1 MMQMT
6 YGFRDVSAVIRYPM
20 ALSKFCTLSRK
31 ALRSLRKPWRCDSLT
46 SVQRLA
52 ITTSL
57 YSSASAPKI
66 DGDRLW
72 ADIHHTCQFGLGE
85 RWGKYVIVSNLLFP
99 PVIPGKAYQKHG
111 TSAWSVQAE
120 MILW

>member
-1 MMQMT
+1 MA
-6 YGFRDVSAVIRYPM
+6 YGFRNVSAVVKCPM

-31 ALRSLRKPWRCDSLT
+31 ELGFLRKPWRCDSLRR
-46 SVQRLA
+46 VQRLA
-52 ITTSL
+52 ITTSV
-57 YSSASAPKI
+57 YTSASAPKI

-85 RWGKYVIVSNLLFP
+85 RWGKYVIVSNVLFL

-111 TSAWSVQAE
+111 TSARSVQAE
-120 MILW
+120 MILG